1 MCYSRSSIRL
11 YIKYFLVCK
20 ESLTN
25 EEMYLIFDNFI
36 HLPQINNLSVEL
48 NSFTFKSFFNN
59 IDKLSKLSTIS
70 IDSIINIYLVS
81 QLNEKDLI
89 EFSNYIK
96 KDINSVKNVRI
107 IRIIILI

>member
-1 MCYSRSSIRL
+1 
-11 YIKYFLVCK
+11 
-20 ESLTN
+20 
-25 EEMYLIFDNFI
+25 MYLIFDNFI